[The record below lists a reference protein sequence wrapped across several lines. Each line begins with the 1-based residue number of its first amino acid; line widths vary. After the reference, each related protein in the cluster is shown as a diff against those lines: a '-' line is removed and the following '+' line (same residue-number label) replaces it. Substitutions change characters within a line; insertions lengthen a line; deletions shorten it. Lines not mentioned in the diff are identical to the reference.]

1 MSTMHAAVV
10 STYGKPPAYTTV
22 PSLPEPTPSQL
33 QLQVL
38 ATGLHNIV
46 RSRAS
51 GNHYSSPPLPQIPGI
66 DGIGATSDGS
76 RYYFNAFR
84 TGGSFTS
91 HINVERNNA
100 IPMPEKLDSMQ
111 AAALV
116 NPATSSW
123 MAMKARTTNLPSA
136 FTVLIL
142 GATSAS
148 GRLAIPLARAN
159 GAQTVIG
166 AARSASAL
174 SALGLDSSL
183 VVAEDAGSTDFSSLQ
198 GVEIDL
204 ILDYINGPLPAAL
217 LSSHK
222 QSKPL
227 QYVHI
232 GTLSGQEMALPGAAL
247 RSNDLSIRGSGPGA
261 WRLADAAKELPAMLE
276 ALLAVDEQKVRVVK
290 LEDVEGEWERKIEGG
305 ERLVFVP

>member
-1 MSTMHAAVV
+1 
-10 STYGKPPAYTTV
+10 
-22 PSLPEPTPSQL
+22 
-33 QLQVL
+33 
-38 ATGLHNIV
+38 
-46 RSRAS
+46 
-51 GNHYSSPPLPQIPGI
+51 
-66 DGIGATSDGS
+66 
-76 RYYFNAFR
+76 
-84 TGGSFTS
+84 
-91 HINVERNNA
+91 
-100 IPMPEKLDSMQ
+100 
-111 AAALV
+111 
-116 NPATSSW
+116 
-123 MAMKARTTNLPSA
+123 MKARTTNLPTD

-174 SALGLDSSL
+174 SALGLDNSL

-222 QSKPL
+222 QRKPL

-232 GTLSGQEMALPGAAL
+232 GTLSGQDMALPGAVL
-247 RSNDLSIRGSGPGA
+247 RSNDLTIRGSGPGA
-261 WRLADAAKELPAMLE
+261 WSLADAAKELPAMLE
-276 ALLAVDEQKVRVVK
+276 ALVAVEEQKVRVVK
-290 LEDVEGEWERKIEGG
+290 LEDVEVEWERNAEGG